1 MGPERWPTRQ
11 SSPRPKLGCVDEAQY
26 PPLTSELREQ
36 LALIE
41 PSHDGVL
48 EYRPCKVTLDGGEE
62 QDFVLFA
69 RAGDYFAL
77 WGVWPVND
85 SQKRL
90 VAVER
95 VISVRESSYRLPSAL
110 ANALYEVGESGM
122 GYFVFTVVLRDGRR
136 LPSVTGGVV
145 DFPALP
151 SGVTTNDI
159 GDVLPEIG
167 RDQFRDRAAFPEEST
182 ANYFWCL
189 YAD

>member
-1 MGPERWPTRQ
+1 M
-11 SSPRPKLGCVDEAQY
+11 DEARY
-26 PPLTSELREQ
+26 PPLNSELREQ
-36 LALIE
+36 LTLIE
-41 PSHDGVL
+41 PSHNGSL

-62 QDFVLFA
+62 HDFVLFA
-69 RAGDYFAL
+69 QAGDYFAL
-77 WGVWPVND
+77 WGVWPID
-85 SQKRL
+85 DPQKRS

-95 VISVRESSYRLPSAL
+95 VVSVQESSYRLPSAL

-136 LPSVTGGVV
+136 LPFVTGNVA

-151 SGVTTNDI
+151 SGVTTDDI
-159 GDVLPEIG
+159 VDVLPEIG
-167 RDQFRDRAAFPEEST
+167 RGQFRDRAALPEEST

>member
-1 MGPERWPTRQ
+1 
-11 SSPRPKLGCVDEAQY
+11 VDQAWY
-26 PPLTSELREQ
+26 PPLSSELREQ

-41 PSHDGVL
+41 PSHDGPL

-62 QDFVLFA
+62 QDFVLFV
-69 RAGDYFAL
+69 RAADYFVL

-85 SQKRL
+85 SQKRS

-95 VISVRESSYRLPSAL
+95 VVSIRESSYRLPPAL

-122 GYFVFTVVLRDGRR
+122 GYFVFTVLVRDGRR
-136 LPSVTGGVV
+136 LPFVTGGAV

-151 SGVTTNDI
+151 LGVTTNDI
-159 GDVLPEIG
+159 VDVFPEVG
-167 RDQFRDRAAFPEEST
+167 RDQFRDRGPLPEEST